1 MDFNGLFRV
10 VAGCDGDDV
19 HIGAI
24 FFFQCKRRDVVFD
37 QDKMKQVILNLVYTA
52 VQYTNEKTSAITICL
67 QRGSDGVMLMI
78 ADNGT
83 GIAPEHLPHLFDRF
97 YRADSS
103 RSRKYGG
110 SGLGLAIT
118 KSIIDSHNGTI
129 EVKSEISRDTV
140 FLIRLPAPDYSLDE

>member
-1 MDFNGLFRV
+1 
-10 VAGCDGDDV
+10 
-19 HIGAI
+19 
-24 FFFQCKRRDVVFD
+24 
-37 QDKMKQVILNLVYTA
+37 MKQVILNLVYTA

-97 YRADSS
+97 YRADPS

-129 EVKSEISRDTV
+129 EVKSEIGRGTV

>member
-1 MDFNGLFRV
+1 M
-10 VAGCDGDDV
+10 
-19 HIGAI
+19 
-24 FFFQCKRRDVVFD
+24 FD
-37 QDKMKQVILNLVYTA
+37 QDRMKQVILYMAYNA
-52 VQYTNEKTSAITICL
+52 VQYTDEKTGAITISL
-67 QRGSDGVMLMI
+67 QKDHDGVMLMI

-97 YRADSS
+97 YRADPS

-129 EVKSEISRDTV
+129 EVKSEIGRGTV
-140 FLIRLPAPDYSLDE
+140 FLIRLPAPE